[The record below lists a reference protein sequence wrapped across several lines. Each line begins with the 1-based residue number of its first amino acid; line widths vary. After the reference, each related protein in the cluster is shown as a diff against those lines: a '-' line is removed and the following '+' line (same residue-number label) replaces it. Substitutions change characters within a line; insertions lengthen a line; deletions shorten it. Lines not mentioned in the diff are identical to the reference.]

1 MGEEKAGKVP
11 LGYLPALPVQDLSLK
26 KSGTGHGCRN
36 DEAQGTFN
44 RNGPGWRKKWHRCTG
59 IGEENGRGVWLGW
72 WEVF

>member
-44 RNGPGWRKKWHRCTG
+44 RNGPGWRKNGVAVQGLVREM
-59 IGEENGRGVWLGW
+59 EEGYG
-72 WEVF
+72 